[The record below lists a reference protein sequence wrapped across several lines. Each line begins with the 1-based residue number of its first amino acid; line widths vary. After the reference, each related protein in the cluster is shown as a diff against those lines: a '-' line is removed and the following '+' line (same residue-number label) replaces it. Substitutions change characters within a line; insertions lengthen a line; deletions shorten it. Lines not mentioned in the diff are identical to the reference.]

1 MRITHLFSPLLVLGL
16 AACATTARTDEE
28 QAMATSL
35 EARDIVP
42 ASTAQRDAIRSQD
55 LLTQATFWAE
65 VYDINPSDAE
75 AALELSNVLRRM
87 GNISRSGEVAQ
98 QALVQHPE
106 NPGLLLAFGSALAAS
121 GWGEHA
127 IEPLQRAAQLDSNNW
142 QIHNTLGVSF
152 EQAGQDEAARHYFA
166 EALRLSPA
174 EPAVLSNLALSHALS
189 GNPDMAENM
198 LREAM
203 IRPGADATIRQNLAL
218 VIALQG
224 RFDEAEDMARIDV
237 TPQMAEA
244 NMDYIRSMLTSQ
256 RRYDSV
262 IAD

>member
-1 MRITHLFSPLLVLGL
+1 M
-16 AACATTARTDEE
+16 AAA
-28 QAMATSL
+28 L
-35 EARDIVP
+35 ETRDIVP
-42 ASTAQRDAIRSQD
+42 ASAEQREAIKTQD

-75 AALELSNVLRRM
+75 AALELSNVLRQM
-87 GNISRSGEVAQ
+87 GNISRSGEIAQ
-98 QALVQHPE
+98 QALVQHPQ

-127 IEPLQRAAQLDSNNW
+127 IEPLQRAVQLDSNNW
-142 QIHNTLGVSF
+142 QIHNTLGVSL
-152 EQAGQDEAARHYFA
+152 EQTGQDEAARYNFA
-166 EALRLSPA
+166 EALRLSPG
-174 EPAVLSNLALSHALS
+174 EPAVLSNLALSYALS
-189 GNPDMAENM
+189 GNPEIAENM

-237 TPQMAEA
+237 TPLMAEA